1 MREEQCGCGREGQG
15 ADAGRSGEECP
26 LCLGKVGKRPGES
39 QAGGEPP
46 ERQKQGPEVRQECL
60 DVSNLPRTFLLG
72 LRLR

>member
-1 MREEQCGCGREGQG
+1 MSCLPGKGGQ
-15 ADAGRSGEECP
+15 EP
-26 LCLGKVGKRPGES
+26 RPGES

-46 ERQKQGPEVRQECL
+46 ERQKQLPEVRQECL